1 MVACSMDGLTGW
13 HVSVWKL
20 SLPQDLEEDTQ
31 LSDKGEQ
38 VGVPGTARPSPSP
51 EAPGL
56 ESRGPP
62 RTLARPQHTKLC
74 DLLCLS
80 SHTIPRTEKPRQ
92 GVAVVKD

>member
-1 MVACSMDGLTGW
+1 MDSLTGW

-20 SLPQDLEEDTQ
+20 SLPQDLEEETQ

-56 ESRGPP
+56 ESSGLPEP
-62 RTLARPQHTKLC
+62 WPI
-74 DLLCLS
+74 LS
-80 SHTIPRTEKPRQ
+80 TQSCVTYSVSVVTPLQGQRSPRQ